1 MKGSLNEVM
10 TLAAKAARGAG
21 APPAQAAQFGQ
32 AAVQHL
38 CAGRPEKELRGAL
51 EALPEGPI
59 LSLPLLLADADEG
72 FVESEG
78 FEGLARSYVEALPF
92 KASLDADMML
102 RCDRAVPARRKSPAR
117 CRLSN
122 DLMELWCDLAAR
134 LLVPESDSSRRS
146 GAGAG
151 LTDND

>member
-1 MKGSLNEVM
+1 M

-38 CAGRPEKELRGAL
+38 CAGRPEEELIGAL

-59 LSLPLLLADADEG
+59 LALPLLLAEVQEG
-72 FVESEG
+72 FVESG
-78 FEGLARSYVEALPF
+78 GYDALARSYVEALPF
-92 KASLDADMML
+92 KASLDTDMML
-102 RCDRAVPARRKSPAR
+102 RCDRAVPARRKPPAR
-117 CRLSN
+117 CRLSS
-122 DLMELWCDLAAR
+122 DIVELWVDLAAR

-151 LTDND
+151 LIDND